1 MDSVESVGWSPS
13 IMPVPNMEQEPATM
27 VLWMAEDA
35 LAPVRRKLL
44 PLLQSLKLNV
54 ILLSDADLSLAD
66 QYLSPEYLW
75 VWVMG
80 DDFHPNLPQYPFT
93 RSCQPDSF
101 TLPQLFIWDVR
112 PHDHFTE
119 PRQKERWL
127 YFQNL
132 PSDRLSFLR
141 TDDPVQVT
149 DYLRIALLQSK
160 RPAPVIE
167 NQAVS
172 IVLAS
177 EKKWW
182 ESCTKDVK
190 ALQGQPVIV
199 IDPKTIAERYDSIVE
214 ECLKSEQV
222 LLFYQEQAEWAQA
235 FLCGLWKTVG
245 GAGSGKQWYLV
256 GDKNVAKNKYFKWT
270 APQAQPLLTDAK
282 GFGFTYEKIS
292 KEDQH
297 GNETPILNPY
307 NGLRPF
313 TESDALYFCGRER
326 LTNALLQ
333 KLTQDRLAV
342 VAGASGD
349 GKSSL
354 IFAGLIPALKAGSAG
369 LPSCS
374 WKTITFKPEKSPLRN
389 LAWALAHS
397 LRLEDRHETEDRL
410 SLGFNALAR
419 LLKDYLQEHPNEN
432 ILILLD
438 QFEEFFT
445 HPDNFRDGQ
454 ISVSAQWTVS
464 LLTEAV
470 KVAQAEQLPIYVVC
484 TMRSDY
490 IGQCVAFRNFDVG
503 EHLFFVPRLQRLEIK
518 QVIEQP
524 ARLSGGKIAHRL
536 TQRLLNDVS
545 EGNDQLPVLQHCL
558 QQIHRTA
565 LTQDENLLD
574 LIHYAEVGGLSPDN
588 LDEHQHHEWNN
599 RRAFHPAQD
608 SRHTPGLKNVLNQ
621 HADELVNHVHEYYA
635 RRYGSDISAEDCRKI
650 IRTAFTGLTRM
661 DEGKP
666 VRQRMTLDEITKL
679 VGKSSIDHV
688 IVGRVLNFFREKE
701 HTFLLPA
708 ITPEPETHDLEPN
721 TLLDITHEALIRNW
735 EQLKQWVEDDHKN
748 ERLFLELTTQFHRWE
763 QHQRSSPYLLN
774 RGLSA
779 FFTAWYRDL
788 KPNAEQIKRYVS
800 HHALMMQIP
809 APNEGWTSALDS
821 FLKKSLH
828 RNRRSQRL
836 AQFGLMMIV
845 GLLAVTVYLY
855 FNVLNKAQETE
866 QKNTRIIAQQNELSD
881 KQRIINEQL
890 AGEAEAANIKSENE
904 RLARERSQLEEQVR
918 QDSLMGKVR
927 NAEKDIEIERLRREQ
942 SEKEIRLKQ
951 IERDQAL
958 RDKELALIRNQEV
971 AQLNAKITAESQQTS
986 QQRDQALMAQSLFLA
1001 NKANEQTYINNP
1013 DIGILLSLEAL
1024 PNDLSGTRLSRPFVP
1039 QAEASLYFATDHF
1052 VNRYPSQ
1059 TWTDHRNKITSNTYS
1074 HNGTKIV
1081 STSWDRTVKVRDAKN
1096 GILIKEIYHPH
1107 IVSSA
1112 VFSKDDRFLLTV
1124 ADDFT
1129 ARLFDGKFFSIM
1141 GQYSAHSDFISHA
1154 EMSPDGTHILLTSYD
1169 KTASLWNI
1177 YEKKPIAILK
1187 GHTQAVVHGSFSPDG
1202 SKFITVSQDHT
1213 ARLWETQ
1220 TGKLITTLIGHSRPL
1235 THAVFSPD
1243 SKMIATASKDQ
1254 SIRLWSSY
1262 TGQAGNI
1269 LVGHGGAVQH
1279 IDFDPTSSR
1288 LASASTD
1295 GTVRLWNVYTATA
1308 TAVFREHQQEVY
1320 YVKFS
1325 KDGKKLISSGRDGST
1340 CLRDARFN
1348 LFLTRYGGQAEY
1360 PYHATISDDGK
1371 HILFAGKDLQLREFL
1386 ILPEGQQLLSIAK
1399 SFVKNRSLSLEERKR
1414 FHINDDIP
1422 PN

>member
-1 MDSVESVGWSPS
+1 MDSVGSVGWSPS
-13 IMPVPNMEQEPATM
+13 IVPVPHLEQQPATM

-54 ILLSDADLSLAD
+54 ILLSDADMALAD
-66 QYLSPEYLW
+66 RYLTADYLW

-80 DDFHPNLPQYPFT
+80 DDFHPILPPYPFAQ
-93 RSCQPDSF
+93 SCQFDSHA
-101 TLPQLFIWDVR
+101 LPQLFIWDVR
-112 PHDHFTE
+112 PHDHFTD

-141 TDDPVQVT
+141 TDDPLQVT
-149 DYLRIALLQSK
+149 DYLRNTLLQPERSQ
-160 RPAPVIE
+160 PAIE
-167 NQAVS
+167 YQAIS

-177 EKKWW
+177 EKKWQ
-182 ESCTKDVK
+182 ESCVNDVK
-190 ALQGQPVIV
+190 PLQGQPVLV
-199 IDPKTIAERYDSIVE
+199 IDPATIATQFEYIVE
-214 ECLKSEQV
+214 ECLKSEHI
-222 LLFYQEQAEWAQA
+222 LLFYQDQAEWAHSFACQ
-235 FLCGLWKTVG
+235 LWKTVG
-245 GAGSGKQWYLV
+245 GAGSGKRWLLV
-256 GDKNVAKNKYFKWT
+256 GDKDVAKNKYFKWS
-270 APQAQPLLTDAK
+270 APHAQTILTDAK
-282 GFGFTYEKIS
+282 GFGFAYAKIIQEK
-292 KEDQH
+292 
-297 GNETPILNPY
+297 PIPDTVNPY

-326 LTNALLQ
+326 LTNILLK
-333 KLTQDRLAV
+333 KLAKDRLAV

-374 WKTITFKPEKSPLRN
+374 WKTIAFKPENTPLRN

-397 LRLEDRHETEDRL
+397 LRLDDRHETEDRL

-445 HPDNFRDGQ
+445 HADNFRDGQ

-464 LLTEAV
+464 LLTETV
-470 KVAQAEQLPIYVVC
+470 KLAQAEQLPIYVVC

-524 ARLSGGKIAHRL
+524 IRLAGGKIAHRL

-565 LTQDENLLD
+565 LADETLD
-574 LIHYAEVGGLSPDN
+574 LIHYAEVGGLAPN
-588 LDEHQHHEWNN
+588 YLDENQRHEWNN
-599 RRAFHPAQD
+599 RLAFHPQNTTQ
-608 SRHTPGLKNVLNQ
+608 HQPGLRNVLNQ

-635 RRYGSDISAEDCRKI
+635 KRYGTGISASDCRKI

-666 VRQRMTLDEITKL
+666 VRQRITLDEITKL
-679 VGKSSIDHV
+679 VGKSALDHV

-748 ERLFLELTTQFHRWE
+748 ERLFMELTTQFHRWE

-774 RGLSA
+774 SGLSA
-779 FFTAWYRDL
+779 FFTAWYWDL
-788 KPNAEQIKRYVS
+788 KPNAEQIKRYVR
-800 HHALMMQIP
+800 HHVAILQIP
-809 APNEGWTSALDS
+809 TPSEGWSSALED

-828 RNRRSQRL
+828 RNRRAQRI
-836 AQFGLMMIV
+836 AQFGLAVII
-845 GLLAVTVYLY
+845 GLFAVTVYLY
-855 FNVLNKAQETE
+855 YNVLHKAQETE

-904 RLARERSQLEEQVR
+904 RLARERARLEEQVR

-986 QQRDQALMAQSLFLA
+986 QQRDQALIAQSLFLA

-1059 TWTDHRNKITSNTYS
+1059 AWTDHRNKITSNTYS

-1081 STSWDRTVKVRDAKN
+1081 STSWDRTAKVRDAKT

-1124 ADDFT
+1124 TDDFT
-1129 ARLFDGKFFSIM
+1129 ARLYDGKFFSIM

-1154 EMSPDGTHILLTSYD
+1154 EMSPDGTHLLLTSYD
-1169 KTASLWNI
+1169 KTATLWNI
-1177 YEKKPIAILK
+1177 YEKKPIAVLK
-1187 GHTQAVVHGSFSPDG
+1187 GHTQAVIHGAFSPDG
-1202 SKFITVSQDHT
+1202 SKMITVSQDHT

-1220 TGKLITTLIGHSRPL
+1220 TGKLITTLVGHSRPL

-1243 SKMIATASKDQ
+1243 GKMIATASKDQ
-1254 SIRLWSSY
+1254 SIRLWNAY
-1262 TGQAGNI
+1262 TGQTGNI

-1279 IDFDPTSSR
+1279 IDFDPSSGR

-1295 GTVRLWNVYTATA
+1295 GTVRIWNVYTATA

-1320 YVKFS
+1320 FVKFS

-1348 LFLTRYGGQAEY
+1348 LFLTRYSGQADY
-1360 PYHATISDDGK
+1360 PYHAALCDDGK
-1371 HILFAGKDLQLREFL
+1371 RILFAGKDLQLREYL

-1422 PN
+1422 SN